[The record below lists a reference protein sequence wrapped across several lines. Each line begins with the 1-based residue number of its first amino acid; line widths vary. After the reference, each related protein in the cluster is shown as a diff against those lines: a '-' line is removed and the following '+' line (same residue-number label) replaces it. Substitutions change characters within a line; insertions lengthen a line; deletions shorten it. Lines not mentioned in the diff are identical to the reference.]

1 MGGSIKRHRRY
12 WCSKEG
18 PWANRASQ
26 LFNSQPRVL
35 DDYPE
40 ILEWTACWGHFT
52 STQRDG
58 GIPCN
63 MIHHHGLIGFLPLNC
78 EFPESWNYHLLLLL
92 KPATCVWQI
101 AGNSKCWM
109 NEKSDKENESVREVL
124 LGRLHK
130 IRSLQYMSTKAETA
144 FSKLDA
150 VKSQYQQLIYTEHLP
165 YTIQM
170 YSWHSHLAAGS
181 PKHPSFHL
189 GNCGVGIP
197 TGQLAPPTMLFPMTL
212 YCLSSTK
219 VIL

>member
-1 MGGSIKRHRRY
+1 MGGSIKRHRRF

-18 PWANRASQ
+18 PWVNRASQ

-35 DDYPE
+35 DDYPK
-40 ILEWTACWGHFT
+40 ILEWMARWGHFT

-58 GIPCN
+58 STHCN
-63 MIHHHGLIGFLPLNC
+63 MNHHHGLIGFLPLEC
-78 EFPESWNYHLLLLL
+78 EFPESRNYYLLLLL
-92 KPATCVWQI
+92 KQATCVWQI

-150 VKSQYQQLIYTEHLP
+150 VKS
-165 YTIQM
+165 
-170 YSWHSHLAAGS
+170 
-181 PKHPSFHL
+181 
-189 GNCGVGIP
+189 
-197 TGQLAPPTMLFPMTL
+197 
-212 YCLSSTK
+212 
-219 VIL
+219 